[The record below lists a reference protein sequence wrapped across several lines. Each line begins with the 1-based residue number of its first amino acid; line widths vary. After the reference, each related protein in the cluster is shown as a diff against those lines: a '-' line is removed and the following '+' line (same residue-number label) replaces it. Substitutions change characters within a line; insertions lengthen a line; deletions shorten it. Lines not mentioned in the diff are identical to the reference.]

1 MRKGYTFFCGFIYL
15 LKPIVVN
22 FFIYFIAL
30 IEGILLSEKVVLY
43 FLVAGFE
50 NSQNIFCIELL
61 VAATRVGGVCNER

>member
-30 IEGILLSEKVVLY
+30 MEGILLSEKVVLY

-50 NSQNIFCIELL
+50 DSQYVLCVQLL
-61 VAATRVGGVCNER
+61 VAATRDGGVCNER